1 MRKYVPVPTAAI
13 SDQRLSDAEL
23 RLLINLIA
31 NYGTGS
37 AKNGTVDLHFSDAD
51 IGRLGMHKSTFY
63 RLLSGLLKCE
73 YLQRKRDTG
82 GYTMQVPI
90 VRLTGLNNEIEQ
102 SQIRDCETP
111 LKETEEERSKEEDK
125 EYIYNNTLSDSN
137 SSKVPENEKE
147 KEIQKKEKDESEE
160 VPERF
165 SAEYREIIDYLNE
178 KTGKKFSA
186 RSRVN
191 QGHMSARLKEGF
203 TVDDFK
209 KVIDIKWFQWHDDPK
224 MAKFLRPETLFGTKF
239 DRYLNE
245 DKAVMKV
252 SANGWEYLQT
262 EEPNFMDELLGAS
275 NG

>member
-31 NYGTGS
+31 IFDN
-37 AKNGTVDLHFSDAD
+37 KKFSPTSDMLSTLA
-51 IGRLGMHKSTFY
+51 ISKRTFY
-63 RLLSGLLKCE
+63 RLSDQLVRCQYMMHTAGTSEYSLSLSILAKNSAKDDIRECQDC
-73 YLQRKRDTG
+73 QRE
-82 GYTMQVPI
+82 
-90 VRLTGLNNEIEQ
+90 N
-102 SQIRDCETP
+102 
-111 LKETEEERSKEEDK
+111 EEERSKEEDK

-209 KVIDIKWFQWHDDPK
+209 KVIDIKWFQWHDDVK

-245 DKAVMKV
+245 DKAVRRV

-262 EEPNFMDELLGAS
+262 EETNFMDEILGAS
-275 NG
+275 DG